1 MTKKIILK
9 KATRIEGN
17 ANVEIEIERG
27 RVKAAR
33 FVVYDFR
40 GFEKFMQGR
49 RVEHIPAL
57 VSRIC
62 GLCSVAHQ
70 VASLRAIEDALGIQV
85 PRSIDLL
92 RETMVLGEWI
102 GSHSLSYFYLTLPD
116 FMGSSGGF
124 FELMQ
129 THPEV
134 AREAYE
140 LRKAGQR
147 IVELLGKRAT
157 HPVSLTIGG
166 FSSPLTAAE
175 LQEVGAIAATVK
187 NRVKAFIMQADRSEP
202 RESEIYFPADQQLNF
217 LAYES
222 RLNGK
227 QFNAYDRWGNLTAS
241 FNYNEFSD
249 HVAEMRADWSFAKF
263 PYLERLGFP
272 QGILL
277 VGPLARSYQENGP
290 LTDSELQELQ
300 LVRRLRDRTS
310 LSLES
315 VDSCRLL
322 EIFWA
327 AKRILGLL
335 EDVSLDE
342 LGRVE
347 YVEASGQGIGVLEA
361 PRGTLIHSYMV
372 NRGLLER
379 AKLLVATQFNNA
391 YINMLIRDLAEKHIE
406 GNQLSQKGEWLIGHC
421 IRLFDPCL
429 SCATH

>member
-1 MTKKIILK
+1 MSTKIILQ

-17 ANVEIEIERG
+17 ANVEIEIEQG

-33 FVVYDFR
+33 FMVYDFR

-49 RVEHIPAL
+49 RVEHIPSL

-62 GLCSVAHQ
+62 GLCSAAHQ
-70 VASLRAIEDALGIQV
+70 LASLKAIEDALGIQV

-92 RETMVLGEWI
+92 RETVVLGEWI

-116 FMGSSGGF
+116 FTGSSGGV
-124 FELMQ
+124 FELMK

-166 FSSPLTAAE
+166 FSSPPTAAD
-175 LQEVGAIAATVK
+175 LQEVGEIATAVK
-187 NRVKAFIMQADRSEP
+187 NRVKALIMQAGQSES
-202 RESEIYFPADQQLNF
+202 RESEISFPADQQLNF
-217 LAYES
+217 LSYAS
-222 RLNGK
+222 DGK
-227 QFNAYDRWGNLTAS
+227 QFNTYDRWENLTDS
-241 FNYNEFSD
+241 FNYDDFFDNI
-249 HVAEMRADWSFAKF
+249 AEMRAEWSFAKF
-263 PYLERLGFP
+263 PYLERFGFP

-290 LTDSELQELQ
+290 LKDPELQEFHLA
-300 LVRRLRDRTS
+300 RRLAERTS

-315 VDSCRLL
+315 FDSCRLL

-347 YVEASGQGIGVLEA
+347 YAEGSGQGIGVLEA
-361 PRGTLIHSYMV
+361 PRGTLIHNYLV

-406 GNQLSQKGEWLIGHC
+406 DNQLSQRGEWLIGHC